1 SHARGSIRRPP
12 SSAPGPGTA
21 AAQAVGCAWRRAA
34 ARGRPGRH
42 GGSGNE
48 RGADGADGAGDARP
62 GEAAAGD
69 AVWDLVNPGHGPGV
83 GLPEFLEPRGM
94 APGSVYPSFLNPGHG
109 PGVGLPEFLEPRA
122 WPGGRSTRRIGY
134 EQGWPQELRAVCAC
148 HLAYESARA

>member
-94 APGSVYPSFLNPGHG
+94 APGSVYPSFLNPGAWPRGRSTRVSCTPGPG
-109 PGVGLPEFLEPRA
+109 PGVGLPERLAASTAGPR
-122 WPGGRSTRRIGY
+122 R
-134 EQGWPQELRAVCAC
+134 L
-148 HLAYESARA
+148 